1 MQMQEVKERIKTH
14 EGYRN
19 KVYEDTL
26 GKRTVGY
33 GHLCVE
39 DFWEDDKEYDQTY
52 LNEIF
57 EKDFENALYNSR
69 TLISN
74 RNINHIAQGVIC
86 EMVFQL
92 GIGNVSKFKKM
103 WLALDSEDYVEASKQ
118 MLDSKWHKQTKS
130 RCESLASMMA
140 TSGK

>member
-1 MQMQEVKERIKTH
+1 MEEVKARIKAH
-14 EGYRN
+14 EGFRN

-39 DFWEDDKEYDQTY
+39 DHWDDNKEYDETY

-69 TLISN
+69 TLIGN
-74 RNINHIAQGVIC
+74 RNINYIAQGIVC

-103 WLALDSEDYVEASKQ
+103 FAALETENYEEAANQ
-118 MLDSKWHKQTKS
+118 MIDSKWHKQTKS
-130 RCESLASMMA
+130 RCEHLASMMK

>member
-1 MQMQEVKERIKTH
+1 MQMQEVKEGIKTH

-118 MLDSKWHKQTKS
+118 MLDSRWYKQTKS

>member
-1 MQMQEVKERIKTH
+1 MDEVKARIKAH
-14 EGYRN
+14 EGFRN

-39 DFWEDDKEYDQTY
+39 DHWDDNKEYDETY

-69 TLISN
+69 TLIGN
-74 RNINHIAQGVIC
+74 RNINYIAQGIVC

-118 MLDSKWHKQTKS
+118 MLDSRWYKQTKS

>member
-1 MQMQEVKERIKTH
+1 MQEVKEGIKTH

>member
-1 MQMQEVKERIKTH
+1 
-14 EGYRN
+14 
-19 KVYEDTL
+19 
-26 GKRTVGY
+26 
-33 GHLCVE
+33 
-39 DFWEDDKEYDQTY
+39 
-52 LNEIF
+52 
-57 EKDFENALYNSR
+57 
-69 TLISN
+69 
-74 RNINHIAQGVIC
+74 
-86 EMVFQL
+86 MVFQL